1 MTAIDTASLTRTLL
15 AAADAADAETLPI
28 FRTALS
34 VDNKFEIGFD
44 PVTAADRNAEAAIR
58 RAIAAAFPDHD
69 ILGEELGATGGGSP
83 WRWIID
89 PIDGTRAFISGLP
102 LWGTLIGVS
111 HERSPVA
118 GLMRQPFT
126 GETFLGTPSG
136 TRLLRGGETHIL
148 KTRATQSLA
157 EATLFTTDPYLF
169 RTPDR
174 QAAFDR
180 VRKSV
185 RLTRY
190 GCDCYAYC
198 LVAAGQIDLVIE
210 SGLQTY
216 DIMPLIPVIEG
227 AGGIV
232 TTWDGAPAIDGGDI
246 IAAANPQVH
255 AAALAI
261 LNQTA

>member
-15 AAADAADAETLPI
+15 AAADAADAETLPL

-34 VDNKFEIGFD
+34 VDNKFQVGFD
-44 PVTAADRNAEAAIR
+44 PVTLADRNAEAAIR
-58 RAIAAAFPDHD
+58 KVIAAAFPDHD
-69 ILGEELGATGGGSP
+69 ILGEEMGMTGTGSP

-89 PIDGTRAFISGLP
+89 PIDGTRAFISGVP
-102 LWGTLIGVS
+102 VWGTLIGVS

-136 TRLLRGGETHIL
+136 TRLLHGGQTHML
-148 KTRATQSLA
+148 ATRKTQSLA

-169 RTPDR
+169 GTPGK
-174 QAAFDR
+174 QAAFDT

-198 LVAAGQIDLVIE
+198 LLAAGHVDLVIE
-210 SGLQTY
+210 SGLQSY

-232 TTWDGAPAIDGGDI
+232 TTWKGAPGAEGGDI
-246 IAAANPQVH
+246 IAAANPALH
-255 AAALAI
+255 AAALEI
-261 LNQTA
+261 LSQAD